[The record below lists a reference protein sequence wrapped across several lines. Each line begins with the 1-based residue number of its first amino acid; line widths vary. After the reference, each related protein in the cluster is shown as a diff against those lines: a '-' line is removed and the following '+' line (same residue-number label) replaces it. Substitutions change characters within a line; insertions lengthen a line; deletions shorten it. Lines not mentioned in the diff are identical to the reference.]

1 VTGVLIREETWRQ
14 VQTEGRVCEEKT
26 DAQREPLIN
35 FGCKDRQW
43 RDFPGGLVVKTSPSK
58 AGGVGLNSG
67 WGAKI
72 PHASRPK

>member
-1 VTGVLIREETWRQ
+1 M
-14 VQTEGRVCEEKT
+14 KT
-26 DAQREPLIN
+26 DAQGEPLIN
-35 FGCKDRQW
+35 FGCKNRQW

-72 PHASRPK
+72 PHASQPK